1 MLVLAI
7 FYFIF
12 VTYNCVK
19 SLIHYCKTKK
29 FEKAELVDDITD
41 FSLSVFLL
49 LIGLA
54 AEEII
59 AYNWIIFGIPLLVH
73 VAGKLYLRK
82 LTGYSVNV

>member
-7 FYFIF
+7 FYFLF
-12 VTYNCVK
+12 VVYNC
-19 SLIHYCKTKK
+19 SMTLIHFCKTKK
-29 FEKAELVDDITD
+29 CNKKELVDDITD
-41 FSLSVFLL
+41 FSLSVVLL

-59 AYNWIIFGIPLLVH
+59 AYNWIIFGIPLLIH
-73 VAGKLYLRK
+73 VTGKLYLRK